1 MSEPLELAR
10 NAIYRIHT
18 AAVRHRD
25 DSLHEAARDVTL
37 AARAMGYELGPVE
50 EYRPCPVCGAE
61 PGAQCITK
69 PGHDVIDGAHP
80 ERSQEE
86 GT

>member
-1 MSEPLELAR
+1 MSEPLEHAR
-10 NAIYRIHT
+10 NAIYRTHK

-25 DSLHEAARDVTL
+25 ASLHEAGREVTL

-61 PGAQCITK
+61 PGADCVK
-69 PGHDVIDGAHP
+69 RPGHDMVDGAHP
-80 ERSQEE
+80 ERFREE